1 VAQAAAAGAGARAIL
16 TFHGVDPSGSV
27 LSVSRAELAS
37 LVASIRDAGWQI
49 VPLETLLASRAAAPR
64 VALTFDDGFA
74 SLHSDA
80 LPVLREAGAPA
91 TLFLTTG
98 WLGRDNRWPGQ
109 PAFAPVFPMLRWDQV
124 EALAAAGF
132 TIEAHAVNHPDLRA
146 LSDDALEPE
155 LAECDAAI
163 AARLGRAPRGF
174 AYPYGWHDDRVVA
187 AVRRR
192 YRFAVT
198 TRMALLPDDED
209 LDLHLLPR
217 LDAYY
222 LRSPRV
228 HRPFGG
234 ARMRGWLAA
243 RRALRGV
250 RERLEAARAH

>member
-1 VAQAAAAGAGARAIL
+1 MDRAVRAIL

-37 LVASIRDAGWQI
+37 LVASIRDGGWEI
-49 VPLETLLASRAAAPR
+49 APLESLLDATSATPR

-80 LPVLREAGAPA
+80 LPVLRDAAAPA

-124 EALAAAGF
+124 ETLAAAGF
-132 TIEAHAVNHPDLRA
+132 TIESHGVNHPDLRA
-146 LSDDALEPE
+146 LPDDALEPE

-174 AYPYGWHDDRVVA
+174 AYPYGWHDERVVA

-198 TRMALLPDDED
+198 TRMATLPGDGA
-209 LDLHLLPR
+209 LDLHRLPR

-234 ARMRGWLAA
+234 ARMRAWLAA
-243 RRALRGV
+243 RTALRSL
-250 RERLEAARAH
+250 RERTEAARAH